1 MSYPEANVLVTTAET
16 IPGYTI
22 VEVLGIVV
30 GITVRSRGLGGNLMA
45 ALRSLVGGEIKE
57 FVEMAEQARM
67 QALIRMI
74 DRAKELGANAV
85 VNIRFDSNELNQ
97 SMDEIIAYGTAVKVA
112 KNSDDF
118 TSRIYLHY
126 FLKTF

>member
-1 MSYPEANVLVTTAET
+1 VSYPEANVLVTTAET

-112 KNSDDF
+112 KNS
-118 TSRIYLHY
+118 
-126 FLKTF
+126 